1 MESSNVIR
9 DIFKSNPIDDDKY
22 CAMKIFTSNVIR
34 EIDAATCEAQKINSL
49 DLMERAAGAV
59 SCEIIS
65 RFLPT
70 QRIVV
75 IAGPGNNGGDALAV
89 SRMLFEQGYRK
100 IEVFLFNV
108 IGKLSHD
115 CDEER
120 KKIITM
126 EGIDFT
132 EVKKDFLPPYL
143 GEDDV
148 VVDGMFGG
156 GLRQPLQGGFKGLA
170 TYINE
175 SGAYVISID
184 LPSGMFAEWNEN
196 VRHSDMVHAD
206 LTLSFQTPKLS
217 FFFPENA
224 DVIGEWKLLDID
236 LDERKMKEIPSDFM
250 LVEPKSVRPLLKHRP
265 LFSGKRDFGSVMLF
279 AGSAGMMGAAVL
291 AARSC
296 LRCGVGLV
304 TVHSARVGMPV
315 MQVAVPEAIFEPDRN
330 ENYIF
335 DMTMH
340 HEHSAVA
347 VGPGLGTN
355 ERTIDA
361 LESLLKNCKS
371 QMVLDADALNC
382 IAKRP
387 TLLPLLHANTIITP
401 HVGEFDRLFGEHHNS
416 EARLKKAIAM
426 AKLYNI
432 IIVLKGHYTATVR
445 PTGKVYFNST
455 GNPGMATAGAGD
467 VLTGVIASLLAQ
479 GYRPEMA
486 ATIGVFIHGLAGDIA
501 VEKTG
506 EYGLLASDIAN
517 NCGIAMKSI
526 VNRERI

>member
-1 MESSNVIR
+1 
-9 DIFKSNPIDDDKY
+9 
-22 CAMKIFTSNVIR
+22 MKIFASNIIR
-34 EIDAATCEAQKINSL
+34 EIDAATCEAQKIDSL
-49 DLMERAAGAV
+49 ELMERAAGAV

-65 RFLPT
+65 RFLPM

-75 IAGPGNNGGDALAV
+75 LAGPGNNGGDALAV
-89 SRMLFEQGYRK
+89 ARMLFEQGYKK

-120 KKIITM
+120 KKLITM

-132 EVKKDFLPPYL
+132 EVKKDFQPPYL
-143 GEDDV
+143 CEDDV

-156 GLRQPLQGGFKGLA
+156 GLRQPLQGGFKALA
-170 TYINE
+170 NYIND

-184 LPSGMFAEWNEN
+184 VPSGMFSEWNEN
-196 VRHSDMVHAD
+196 VRHADMVHSD
-206 LTLSFQTPKLS
+206 LTLSFQTPKLA

-236 LDERKMKEIPSDFM
+236 LDEKKMKDTPTEFM
-250 LVEPKSVRPLLKHRP
+250 LVEARSVRPLLKKRP
-265 LFSGKRDFGSVMLF
+265 PFSGKRDFGSVMLF
-279 AGSAGMMGAAVL
+279 AGSAGMMGAAAL
-291 AARSC
+291 AARGC
-296 LRCGVGLV
+296 LRSGAGLV

-315 MQVAVPEAIFEPDRN
+315 IQTTVPEALFEPDRN
-330 ENYIF
+330 ENYVF

-340 HEHSAVA
+340 HDHQGVA
-347 VGPGLGTN
+347 IGPGLGTN
-355 ERTIDA
+355 DRTIDA
-361 LESLLKNCKS
+361 LEAFLKNHKKPV
-371 QMVLDADALNC
+371 VLDADALNC

-387 TLLPLLHANTIITP
+387 QLLSLLQANSIITP
-401 HVGEFDRLFGEHHNS
+401 HVGEFDRLFGEHKNS
-416 EARLKKAIAM
+416 EERLKKAIDM
-426 AKLYNI
+426 AKYYNI

-467 VLTGVIASLLAQ
+467 VLTGVIVALLSQ
-479 GYRPEMA
+479 GYRPEVA
-486 ATIGVFIHGLAGDIA
+486 ATIGVYIHGLAGDMA

-506 EYGLLASDIAN
+506 EWGLLASDIAEH
-517 NCGIAMKSI
+517 CGLAIKAI
-526 VNRERI
+526 VNRER